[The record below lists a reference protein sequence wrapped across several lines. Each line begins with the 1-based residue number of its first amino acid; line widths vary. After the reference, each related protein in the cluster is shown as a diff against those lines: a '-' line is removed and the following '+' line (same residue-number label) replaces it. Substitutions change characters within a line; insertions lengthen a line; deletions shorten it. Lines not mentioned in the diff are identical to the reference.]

1 MSAEFSTE
9 YHAEGS
15 FPESERI
22 LLVGPRKKTF
32 TTLVVHGKQKDDKP
46 YSDYNYTGELE
57 VDGKEIKGKILF
69 EKNQEGEPFKSSQE
83 LLDFLVK
90 KYHITYL
97 RDKSKPAVE
106 TG

>member
-1 MSAEFSTE
+1 MSAEFKTE
-9 YHAEGS
+9 YYAEGR

-32 TTLVVHGKQKDDKP
+32 TTLVVHGRIDDN
-46 YSDYNYTGELE
+46 YGDYIYTGELE
-57 VDGKEIKGKILF
+57 VDGKEIKGRILF
-69 EKNQEGEPFKSSQE
+69 EKNQEGEPFKSRHE
-83 LLDFLVK
+83 LFDFLVK
-90 KYHITYL
+90 KYHMTYL